1 MNIIKINYSRGSG
14 LGGVLFYSI
23 FIQEYFNSILILYIY
38 TVFVDK
44 KPTPKTIDITGL
56 KGCVK
61 KLKCRSGVWIII
73 IWRVDSAYL

>member
-44 KPTPKTIDITGL
+44 KLTPEPIDITWL
-56 KGCVK
+56 KSCVK
-61 KLKCRSGVWIII
+61 KLKCRSGVWIIT